1 MSHGDE
7 GIVYGVDKPIEIDQL
22 IQPFKQNRTLAG
34 KPKIFIVQAC
44 RGSCFMEVKIKKL
57 NTDQKIICE
66 KFF

>member
-7 GIVYGVDKPIEIDQL
+7 GIVYGVDKAIEIDQL

-44 RGSCFMEVKIKKL
+44 RGSSFMEVKVNSFLADLTRFI
-57 NTDQKIICE
+57 
-66 KFF
+66 